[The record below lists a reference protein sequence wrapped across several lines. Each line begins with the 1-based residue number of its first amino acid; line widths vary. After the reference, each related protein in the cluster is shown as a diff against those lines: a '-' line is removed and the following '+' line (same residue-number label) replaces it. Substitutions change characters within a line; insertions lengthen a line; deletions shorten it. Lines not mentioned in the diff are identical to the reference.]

1 LPWKGAAMPCSEAL
15 RVQAYF
21 DGELDAS
28 AALDVEKHLET
39 CAECASL
46 LADLEETRRLVR
58 GDATYHRAGDDL
70 HERIVAAFDCEGGRA
85 TKPAHRFFARNRFYS
100 GAASGATA
108 MAFAAGLAFFLMLP
122 NADPLVGDMM
132 NAHLRSMMS
141 DHLIDVAS
149 SDRHTVKPW
158 FADHTDVS
166 PPAVDFAKEGYPLIG
181 GRADYVDGHRTAVV
195 IYRHGKHVINI
206 FAWIAGSERVPST
219 VSRNG
224 YHLVFWQSGN
234 IEFCAVSDT
243 GLDELTTLTRLVQ
256 GAGAPIGRE

>member
-1 LPWKGAAMPCSEAL
+1 MPCRESL

-21 DGELDAS
+21 DGELDAT
-28 AALDVEKHLET
+28 AAADVERHLEL

-46 LADLEETRRLVR
+46 LADIEETRRLVR
-58 GDATYHRAGDDL
+58 ESATYQRADDDL
-70 HERIVAAFDCEGGRA
+70 HERILAALDREGGQA
-85 TKPAHRFFARNRFYS
+85 TKPERQFFGQRGFYS
-100 GAASGATA
+100 GAASGAGA
-108 MAFAAGLAFFLMLP
+108 MALAAALAFFLFLP
-122 NADPLVGDMM
+122 SADSLVGDVM
-132 NAHLRSMMS
+132 NAHLRSLMS
-141 DHLIDVAS
+141 DHLIDVVS

-158 FADHTDVS
+158 FAGHTDVS

-206 FAWIAGSERVPST
+206 FAWIAGSERLPSKA
-219 VSRNG
+219 SRNG

-243 GLDELTTLTRLVQ
+243 GLDELMTLTRLIQ
-256 GAGAPIGRE
+256 GAGAPISRE